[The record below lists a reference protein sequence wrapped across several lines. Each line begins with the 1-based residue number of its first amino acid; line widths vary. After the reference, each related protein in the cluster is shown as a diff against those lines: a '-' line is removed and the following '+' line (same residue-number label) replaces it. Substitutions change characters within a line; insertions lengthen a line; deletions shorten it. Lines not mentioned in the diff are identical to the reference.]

1 MSRIGKKPIIIP
13 TGVTVTKEAD
23 DMLSVKGQKGEL
35 KMKLNPLVIV
45 TITEGEVNV
54 TRDDDSREKRSLH
67 GLIRSLIQ
75 NMVTGV
81 TTGYTKT
88 LEINGVGYRVAVSG
102 SKLVLN
108 LGFSHPIE
116 YKIPDGITFK
126 LDEEKKNLLY
136 ISGIDKQLVGQT
148 ASEIR
153 SYRKPEP
160 YKGKGIKYIDEHI
173 RRKAGKAATKG
184 AA

>member
-13 TGVTVTKEAD
+13 QGVTVTKED
-23 DMLSVKGQKGEL
+23 NLLTVKGPKGEL
-35 KMKLNPLVIV
+35 KLNFNPLVSVNIGENE
-45 TITEGEVNV
+45 ITV
-54 TRDDDSREKRSLH
+54 TRDDESREKRSLH
-67 GLIRSLIQ
+67 GLTRSLIQ

-81 TTGYTKT
+81 TQGYTKT
-88 LEINGVGYRVAVSG
+88 MEINGVGYRVAIAG
-102 SKLVLN
+102 TKLVLN

-116 YKIPDGITFK
+116 YKIPAGITFK
-126 LDEEKKNLLY
+126 IDDEKKNVLY

-153 SYRKPEP
+153 EFRKPEP

-173 RRKAGKAATKG
+173 RRKAGKTATKG